1 MWAQLAEI
9 PPTLQWTGKKNSSS
23 PPSWLCTE
31 EMQGGKGCKRGY
43 GYDTHLHPLGLRMVN
58 HRLQCPHVWRDKC
71 FSSGKGFIFMLSF
84 LLLWT
89 FFFFKHYSNLQNSWR
104 SQQCLAQREL
114 PTETKCI
121 VFYFLS
127 DHDDV
132 LLETWLYQQ
141 QDRDVLDQKSNDVHA
156 AWPAIH
162 FRINLE
168 NISPEIPFLWMLM
181 EL

>member
-1 MWAQLAEI
+1 M
-9 PPTLQWTGKKNSSS
+9 
-23 PPSWLCTE
+23 
-31 EMQGGKGCKRGY
+31 
-43 GYDTHLHPLGLRMVN
+43 
-58 HRLQCPHVWRDKC
+58 
-71 FSSGKGFIFMLSF
+71 
-84 LLLWT
+84 
-89 FFFFKHYSNLQNSWR
+89 
-104 SQQCLAQREL
+104 
-114 PTETKCI
+114 
-121 VFYFLS
+121 FYFLS